1 MKRAKAFNKSLAAA
15 SGLTARPGTG
25 LTAGRSYAWF
35 TFAAQAKESV
45 LRIEKID
52 FSGYT
57 PIVAAGLNPFVNPTS
72 NQMFADVAERQVDE
86 SVRGMESLFIPGFR
100 VDTRAWYDTIAGL
113 EILAGQRI

>member
-1 MKRAKAFNKSLAAA
+1 MKRAKAFNKSLTAA

-52 FSGYT
+52 

-100 VDTRAWYDTIAGL
+100 VDTRAWCDTIARL

>member
-1 MKRAKAFNKSLAAA
+1 MKRAKAFNKSLTAA

-52 FSGYT
+52 

-100 VDTRAWYDTIAGL
+100 VDTRACCDTIARL